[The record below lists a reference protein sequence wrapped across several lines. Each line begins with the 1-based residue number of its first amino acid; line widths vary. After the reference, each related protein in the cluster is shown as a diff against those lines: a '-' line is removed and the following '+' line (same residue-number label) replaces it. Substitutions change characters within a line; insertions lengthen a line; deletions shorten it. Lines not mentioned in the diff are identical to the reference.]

1 VEAPRGA
8 SVVFNDA
15 ATSMPNLNFILPL
28 WLYWAGLLI
37 FPLIAMYLV
46 ARQRRHPR
54 PPGPSLFVGYL
65 FWLTAGFLGTHR
77 FYLRSAWGLIFIP
90 VFLGVLFTNS
100 VSRDVRDDD
109 SRTFAALQHA
119 QTVFDT
125 TRAPQ
130 ADATPDDVAA
140 YKQQQA
146 DLGKLKGEYA
156 EAKGVYDRSKD
167 HGRWAAWLLF
177 AMLLVDAAL
186 LPGLVRR
193 RRAVEL
199 ANPDVEVAH
208 AEPPAVNAIGTGED
222 PTLRVHTRFTDAIE
236 WVNVRIGEYVAY
248 WAVIAVFVYYY
259 EVLARYVFNS
269 PTNWVHESMFLMFGM
284 QYLLSGA
291 YAYKEDQH
299 VRVDVL
305 YAKLSARGKAVCDI
319 ITSVFFFIFIG
330 ALLWTGIRFAYDAI
344 RFDEHSFTEWG
355 VQYWPIKLTIP
366 IGAALILLQ
375 GIAKLVKDILI
386 VTRRG
391 A

>member
-1 VEAPRGA
+1 
-8 SVVFNDA
+8 
-15 ATSMPNLNFILPL
+15 MPQLNFILPL

-46 ARQRRHPR
+46 ARQRRRPK
-54 PPGPSLFVGYL
+54 PPGPSLFIAYL

-77 FYLRSAWGLIFIP
+77 FYLRSKWAVVFIP
-90 VFLGVLFTNS
+90 VFLAIIYANS
-100 VSRDVRDDD
+100 ISRDVRDDD

-125 TRAPQ
+125 TDAPP
-130 ADATPDDVAA
+130 ADAAPEAIAA
-140 YKQQQA
+140 YRTQQA
-146 DLGKLKGEYA
+146 ELETAKREYA
-156 EAKGVYDRSKD
+156 DASGTYQRSLQ
-167 HGRWAAWLLF
+167 HGRWLAILLGV
-177 AMLLVDAAL
+177 MLLIDAAL

-193 RRAVEL
+193 RRAHEL
-199 ANPDVEVAH
+199 AHPDAEVAH
-208 AEPPAVNAIGTGED
+208 AEPPDVHAIGTGED
-222 PTLRVHTRFTDAIE
+222 PTLRIHTRFTDFIE
-236 WVNVRIGEYVAY
+236 WWNVRIGEYVAY

-305 YAKLSARGKAVCDI
+305 YSKLSTRNKAICDI
-319 ITSVFFFIFIG
+319 VTSVFFFIFIG
-330 ALLWTGIRFAYDAI
+330 TMLWTGARFALDAI
-344 RFDEHSFTEWG
+344 QFDEHSFTEWG
-355 VQYWPIKLTIP
+355 VQYWPIKLAIP
-366 IGAALILLQ
+366 VGAALILLQ
-375 GIAKLVKDILI
+375 GICKLLKDILI
-386 VTRRG
+386 ISRRG

>member
-1 VEAPRGA
+1 
-8 SVVFNDA
+8 
-15 ATSMPNLNFILPL
+15 MPQLNFILPL

-37 FPLIAMYLV
+37 FPLIAMYFV
-46 ARQRRHPR
+46 ARQRRKPK
-54 PPGPSLFVGYL
+54 PPGPSLFVAYL

-77 FYLRSAWGLIFIP
+77 FYLRSMWGFVFIP
-90 VFLGVLFTNS
+90 IFFGVLYTNS
-100 VSRDVRDDD
+100 VTRDVRDDD

-119 QTVFDT
+119 NTALGAN
-125 TRAPQ
+125 APDAAASAEDLADYKTHQ
-130 ADATPDDVAA
+130 ADVKAA
-140 YKQQQA
+140 QA
-146 DLGKLKGEYA
+146 EYDQ
-156 EAKGVYDRSKD
+156 Y
-167 HGRWAAWLLF
+167 HGIYADSIKHNKWAGMLLF
-177 AMLLVDAAL
+177 GALLIDAAL

-199 ANPDVEVAH
+199 ANPA
-208 AEPPAVNAIGTGED
+208 AEIPHPEAPNIPAIGTGED
-222 PTLRVHTRFTDAIE
+222 PTMHMHTRFTDLIE
-236 WVNVRIGEYVAY
+236 WVNVRVGEYVAY

-284 QYLLSGA
+284 QYLLAGA

-305 YAKLSARGKAVCDI
+305 YSKLSTRNKAICDI

-330 ALLWTGIRFAYDAI
+330 TMLWTGIRFAADAI
-344 RFDEHSFTEWG
+344 HVDEHSFTEWS
-355 VQYWPIKLTIP
+355 VQYWPIKLAIP
-366 IGAALILLQ
+366 VGAALMLMQ
-375 GIAKLVKDILI
+375 GIVKLIKDILI